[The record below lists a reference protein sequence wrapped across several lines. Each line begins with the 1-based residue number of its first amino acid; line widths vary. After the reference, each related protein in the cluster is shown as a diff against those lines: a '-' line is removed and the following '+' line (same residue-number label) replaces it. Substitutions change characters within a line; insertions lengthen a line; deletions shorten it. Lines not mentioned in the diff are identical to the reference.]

1 MRRLTCLIASSVATA
16 LLLVS
21 TSAAAPPTRI
31 PFEVDV
37 TFPSFFT
44 SLCGVPVFLHVE
56 GGGTTTLFYDQ
67 DGNVIRELDTAPG
80 GIQFTLFSPTEAE
93 PGSHSA
99 SPNTERLRT
108 DIRRERTSATPRS
121 RP

>member
-16 LLLVS
+16 LLLVP
-21 TSAAAPPTRI
+21 TAAAAPPTRI

-37 TFPSFFT
+37 AFPSFFT
-44 SLCGVPVFLHVE
+44 GLCGVPVFLHIE

-80 GIQFTLFSPTEAE
+80 GIQFTLFSPIEAGGTRKSLSFTQYGTITYRYPE
-93 PGSHSA
+93 G
-99 SPNTERLRT
+99 T
-108 DIRRERTSATPRS
+108 DVGD
-121 RP
+121 